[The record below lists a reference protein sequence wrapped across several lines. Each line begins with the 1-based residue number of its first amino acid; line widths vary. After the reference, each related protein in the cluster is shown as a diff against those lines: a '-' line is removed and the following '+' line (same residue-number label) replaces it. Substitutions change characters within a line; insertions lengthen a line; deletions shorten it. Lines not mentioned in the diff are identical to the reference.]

1 MRPTA
6 GAAPRPRRGR
16 RRTCHTPA
24 RRHECSAVRR
34 ATAVSAHASLV
45 AKAKTTRGAGA
56 SRRNGS
62 SVPRFIAQVSHPLF
76 SWVHCTSV
84 PPAFRREKRLALS
97 ASRPHRAQHV
107 NGGPRKVPCGRALGR
122 GLSVPRRARM
132 SVPRRAQTAPTPP
145 PPPRLLLPTAPAREH
160 ARVVPRRLC
169 QQLQPRDQHCGVRAG
184 PPQLR
189 VPRARRRAAT
199 GLPRGIGRQSGN
211 APGSGGS
218 PSSPAAAAAAASSSA
233 ASERS
238 ASIAQLKAARGPLA
252 SRAPTAACSCA
263 QPSCRALR
271 AASEPR
277 RSYGRASCAGR
288 ARGGARG

>member
-1 MRPTA
+1 MRC
-6 GAAPRPRRGR
+6 GW
-16 RRTCHTPA
+16 
-24 RRHECSAVRR
+24 
-34 ATAVSAHASLV
+34 
-45 AKAKTTRGAGA
+45 
-56 SRRNGS
+56 
-62 SVPRFIAQVSHPLF
+62 FIAEVSRPLF
-76 SWVHCTSV
+76 
-84 PPAFRREKRLALS
+84 RRQKRLALC

-122 GLSVPRRARM
+122 GLSVPRRAR
-132 SVPRRAQTAPTPP
+132 TTPTPP
-145 PPPRLLLPTAPAREH
+145 PAPRLLLPNAPAREH

>member
-1 MRPTA
+1 MRVPSRSRARLRRDHRGAVLHIYRLASSLRVANVPESRRFVSVQSMRPTA

-16 RRTCHTPA
+16 RRTCHTPT

-169 QQLQPRDQHCGVRAG
+169 QQLQPRDQHCGVRAR
-184 PPQLR
+184 PPQFR
-189 VPRARRRAAT
+189 APRARRRAAAPPP
-199 GLPRGIGRQSGN
+199 PRGLRGH
-211 APGSGGS
+211 
-218 PSSPAAAAAAASSSA
+218 AAS
-233 ASERS
+233 
-238 ASIAQLKAARGPLA
+238 LTL
-252 SRAPTAACSCA
+252 
-263 QPSCRALR
+263 
-271 AASEPR
+271 
-277 RSYGRASCAGR
+277 Y
-288 ARGGARG
+288 